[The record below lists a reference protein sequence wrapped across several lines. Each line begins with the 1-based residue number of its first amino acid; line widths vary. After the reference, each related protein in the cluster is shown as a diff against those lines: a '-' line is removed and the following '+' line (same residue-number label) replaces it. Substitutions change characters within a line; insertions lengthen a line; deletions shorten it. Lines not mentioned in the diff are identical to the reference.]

1 MTILFR
7 VKKWLE
13 DDEFRELLNIADYL
27 GYENDEKVFRLNID
41 KAFRNGYFPV
51 DVKSLLSKYASN
63 YNEITKSLEKL
74 LNIYKPVFEWVQSKG
89 VVRVTL
95 LKRIYWAIKEQLKRY
110 NVRYGGGLDD
120 RVFVE
125 VMPYQAFEIY
135 RILKELFTEV
145 EDPENLLSEKPLMF
159 KPELKDVELRPY
171 QVEALKNWVE
181 NGYRGV
187 IALPTGSGKSIIA
200 IAAIVKRAVRTL
212 IIAYTKEHVLQWRD
226 FILKYTNIPPHMIG
240 VFYSGEKR
248 LAPIT
253 ITTYQSG
260 FRNIGVLSPYFAM
273 LIVDEVH
280 HLPAEKFRY
289 IALHSLAVY
298 RMGLSATPIRE
309 DGKHE
314 ELFPLL
320 GGIVYYKSPSEL
332 VEMGYLAPYKVV
344 TVKVRLTPQ
353 EEKVYRELRRKYK
366 ELVGDK
372 KFEEVLELARRGD
385 PRVIEALKIHGEM
398 RTLLAKSTSKIEKAV
413 ELAKSEF
420 ERGNK
425 VIIFTQYVDQAVELA
440 KRLGALLL
448 TGETPNDV
456 RKRALDEFRSSKS
469 GILVVTTVGDEGI
482 DIPDANVGIIVSGTG
497 SRRQFIQ
504 RLGRLLR
511 PKPDRSEATLYEVI
525 LEKTAEEYQAA
536 KRKRVELEEF
546 FKEDF
551 E

>member
-1 MTILFR
+1 VTILFR
-7 VKKWLE
+7 VRRWLDE
-13 DDEFRELLNIADYL
+13 DEFKELLNIADYL
-27 GYENDEKVFRLNID
+27 GYENNEKVFRLNID
-41 KAFRNGYFPV
+41 KAYRNGYFPA

-63 YNEITKSLEKL
+63 YNEISKSLEKL
-74 LNIYKPVFEWVQSKG
+74 LDTYKPVFEWVQSRG

-95 LKRIYWAIKEQLKRY
+95 LKQVYWAIKEQLKRY
-110 NVRYGGGLDD
+110 NARYGGSLDD

-125 VMPYQAFEIY
+125 IMPYQAFEVY
-135 RILKELFTEV
+135 RILKELFIEV
-145 EDPENLLSEKPLMF
+145 EDPENLFSEKSLMF

-181 NGYRGV
+181 NGYRGI

-200 IAAIVKRAVRTL
+200 IAGIVKTAVRTL
-212 IIAYTKEHVLQWRD
+212 IIAYTKEHVLQWRN
-226 FILKYTNIPPHMIG
+226 FILKYTNIPPHMVG
-240 VFYSGEKR
+240 VFYSEEKR

-260 FRNIGVLSPYFAM
+260 FRNIGLLSPYFTM

-289 IALHSLAVY
+289 IALHSLATY

-332 VEMGYLAPYKVV
+332 VEMGYLAPYRVV

-385 PRVIEALKIHGEM
+385 PRAIEALKIHGEM
-398 RTLLAKSTSKIEKAV
+398 RALLARSTSKIEKAV

-420 ERGNK
+420 EKGGK

-440 KRLGALLL
+440 KRLGALLI
-448 TGETPNDV
+448 TGETPDDV
-456 RKRALDEFRSSKS
+456 RRRALDEFKSSKR

-511 PKPDRSEATLYEVI
+511 PKPDRSEAVLYEII

-546 FKEDF
+546 FKEDL